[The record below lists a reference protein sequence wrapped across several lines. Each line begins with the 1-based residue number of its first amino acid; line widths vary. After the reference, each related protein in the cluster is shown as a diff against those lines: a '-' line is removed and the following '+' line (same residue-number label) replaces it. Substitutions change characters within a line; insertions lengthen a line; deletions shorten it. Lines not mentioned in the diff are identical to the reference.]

1 MNHLLTPPTLIDTSA
16 EEAKREQQI
25 ADAAL
30 RLCVE
35 SPEIVS
41 EALFRDER
49 IVAVMQKGIATAD
62 FSKLLELIDDVARL
76 IVIDA
81 KAGNQ

>member
-1 MNHLLTPPTLIDTSA
+1 MNHMLTPPQLLDTSV

-30 RLCVE
+30 RLRADA
-35 SPEIVS
+35 PECVS
-41 EALFRDER
+41 EALFADER
-49 IVAVMQKGIATAD
+49 IVAVMQEGIATAD
-62 FSKLLELIDDVARL
+62 FSGLFELVDDVARL

-81 KAGNQ
+81 KGGE